1 MSGILGRKIGMT
13 RVFDGRGNSVVVTIV
28 EAGPCTVTQVKTTA
42 KEGYQ
47 AVQLG
52 FEEKKEK
59 NSSRPMLGHF
69 KVSGTTPKHVLR
81 EFRNFGAESEV
92 KLGDEITVNL
102 FQENEPVVV
111 TGWSKGKG
119 FQGVMKRHGF
129 GGGPKTHGQSDR
141 PRAPGSIGQAS
152 YPARVFKGIKMAGRT
167 GGSKVTLKGRRIVQ
181 IIPERNILLIEGVLP
196 GANFGLLVIQK

>member
-1 MSGILGRKIGMT
+1 MSGILGRKIGLT
-13 RVFDGRGNSVVVTIV
+13 RVFDDLGKSVAVTIV
-28 EAGPCTVTQVKTTA
+28 EAGPCTVTQVKTA
-42 KEGYQ
+42 SKDGYE

-59 NSSRPMLGHF
+59 NTPKPMIGHF
-69 KVSGTTPKHVLR
+69 KVCGTTPKRILK
-81 EFRNFGAESEV
+81 EFRNHGVETEL
-92 KLGDEITVNL
+92 KLGDQITVAS
-102 FQENEPVVV
+102 FEENERVAV
-111 TGWSKGKG
+111 TAWAKGKG

-167 GGSKVTLKGRRIVQ
+167 GGDKVTLKGRRIVQ
-181 IIPERNILLIEGVLP
+181 IIPEQNLLLIEGVLP
-196 GANFGLLVIQK
+196 GANSGLIIIQK